1 MGALVRRKS
10 YYSCFEGATRVSSP
24 VEIREIEIPS
34 LLGTRDRILNG
45 PKWIT
50 HKSRKLRDV
59 GNSSMPVHGKP
70 LFLSRHRERERGE
83 GEHLVS
89 IRAMPWYTHTM
100 ISSRILR
107 ATSSSESFQRSRKM
121 LSSTSLSRYP
131 RTSGKRK
138 EKGRERKRKRK
149 KKRKDK
155 PQSSTNSRLSHSVF
169 QKHRPFSGS
178 NATLKACSIR
188 TFIDRKDDPPSN
200 AHRSATCTK
209 KKEKKKKKGAEIEK
223 ERERVRERE

>member
-121 LSSTSLSRYP
+121 LSSTSLSSYP

-149 KKRKDK
+149 KKKK
-155 PQSSTNSRLSHSVF
+155 GQTSKFYELTL
-169 QKHRPFSGS
+169 KPFSLSKASTILRFERDAQSVLDS
-178 NATLKACSIR
+178 NVY
-188 TFIDRKDDPPSN
+188 
-200 AHRSATCTK
+200 RS
-209 KKEKKKKKGAEIEK
+209 KG
-223 ERERVRERE
+223 